1 MIGIDVN
8 IDFRT
13 TLKNLTLSVLYLT
26 FLLLTKNLFYLS
38 IVTVLTIIYIILPE
52 GLVKNILYIIIL
64 IMIISTNF
72 LLYLTEFVIV
82 NAAVLIPL
90 WIKTK
95 LK

>member
-13 TLKNLTLSVLYLT
+13 TLKNLSLSVLYLT

-52 GLVKNILYIIIL
+52 GLTKNILYIIIL